1 MNHNLKLAVEL
12 YSLRLLHLELPI
24 SDGRKNSGQIYL
36 IPQPKES
43 LPHALRSGEINL
55 LYRT

>member
-12 YSLRLLHLELPI
+12 YSLGSLRLELPI
-24 SDGRKNSGQIYL
+24 SDGKSFPLKSL

-43 LPHALRSGEINL
+43 LPHALRRGDINL
-55 LYRT
+55 LYKT